1 MEIIPSIDIEGGI
14 CVKRIRGEP
23 GSGIKIGDPKQVA
36 LRWYSEGASRL
47 HIVDLDGAS
56 IGRPVNFEIIASIVN
71 MVKIPVQVGGG
82 LRTLDDFL
90 RYIEIGVDKV
100 VVGTIAYERTEMIE
114 KLVHTL
120 GEGRI
125 IVALDASKGMLRIR
139 GWRMETDTNIIHYA
153 KKLDGIGLAGFLYT
167 SIDFEGTLSGID
179 THMIK
184 TLVENLD
191 TPIIYAGGVSTLE
204 DIKKLKELGVSAI
217 IIGRALYDGLISF
230 KEAKKLCV

>member
-100 VVGTIAYERTEMIE
+100 VVGTVAYEKTEMIE

>member
-1 MEIIPSIDIEGGI
+1 MEIIPSIDIERGI

-47 HIVDLDGAS
+47 HIVDLDGAF
-56 IGRPVNFEIIASIVN
+56 IGKPVNFEVIASIVN

-90 RYIEIGVDKV
+90 RYVEIGVDKV
-100 VVGTIAYERTEMIE
+100 IVGTVAYEKPEMVD
-114 KLVHTL
+114 KLVNTL
-120 GEGRI
+120 GGGRI
-125 IVALDASKGMLRIR
+125 IVALDASKGMLRIH
-139 GWRMETDTNIIHYA
+139 GWRMKTGTNIIHYA
-153 KKLDGIGLAGFLYT
+153 KRLDCIGLAGFLYT
-167 SIDFEGTLSGID
+167 NVDLEGTLSGID
-179 THMIK
+179 TYMIK
-184 TLVENLD
+184 TLVENLN

-217 IIGRALYDGLISF
+217 ILGRALYDGLISF
-230 KEAKKLCV
+230 REAQKLCV